1 MTATSCEA
9 SGRAAADCLTAAQPT
24 LDKAIRRL
32 LIELT
37 EGLRHGF
44 FEYTVSCEVVG
55 HERRQLVLHAGKSYR
70 FLIPK
75 DECVPTQDTM
85 TPAMGASES
94 NDQPLR
100 IVEMT
105 SQRQASEG
113 VNAGCES
120 MVADDIGM

>member
-1 MTATSCEA
+1 MTTTSDEMCRNVGVE
-9 SGRAAADCLTAAQPT
+9 CLAAAQPT
-24 LDKAIRRL
+24 VDRAIRRL
-32 LIELT
+32 LAELSD
-37 EGLRHGF
+37 GLSHGF

-75 DECVPTQDTM
+75 NECVPTDTM

-94 NDQPLR
+94 TDQPLC

-105 SQRQASEG
+105 SQRQTPADFTVG
-113 VNAGCES
+113 RES
-120 MVADDIGM
+120 MVPDGGDI